1 MCKNSLTG
9 DRKNFETGTWMLKHK
24 KQKQHHKH
32 HFATLCETF
41 DNRMLSTLTE
51 LARAANSRLS
61 HKIIN
66 EHFRKKAL
74 LKMFSIGVNTS
85 LKCHNTLLVSTVY
98 DL

>member
-32 HFATLCETF
+32 HCATLCETF
-41 DNRMLSTLTE
+41 DNRLLSTLTE
-51 LARAANSRLS
+51 LAGAANSKLS

-74 LKMFSIGVNTS
+74 SKMFSMDVSTS